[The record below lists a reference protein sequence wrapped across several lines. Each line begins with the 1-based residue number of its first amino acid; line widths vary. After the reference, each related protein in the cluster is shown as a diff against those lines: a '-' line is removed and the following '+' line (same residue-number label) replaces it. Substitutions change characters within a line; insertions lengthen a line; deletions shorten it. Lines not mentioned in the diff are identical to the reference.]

1 MRERSLGPVA
11 QRQVEAT
18 YGATDDSEGCGYRGT
33 CARAVKDLYWVQQ
46 RSKRLTR
53 RIRQNNSSRSTVE
66 ETAPRDK
73 EALVGIGP
81 GV

>member
-33 CARAVKDLYWVQQ
+33 CARAVKDLTWVQQ

-53 RIRQNNSSRSTVE
+53 
-66 ETAPRDK
+66 
-73 EALVGIGP
+73 
-81 GV
+81 